1 MLIISNNKI
10 IVDPLELNDL
20 SKKDIDSILKKNA
33 EHPLMF
39 LMPDIDFERFKYLN
53 ENMNIA
59 KRIFKVGFLNEIY
72 SILYPNYTRAKAMET
87 IAFRYDLFINKR
99 QFEKDVKVYSD
110 KKNHIFV

>member
-1 MLIISNNKI
+1 MLIVSNKKI
-10 IVDPLELNDL
+10 IVDPLELNDF
-20 SKKDIDSILKKNA
+20 SKKDIGSILKKDA

-39 LMPDIDFERFKYLN
+39 LMPDINFQILN
-53 ENMNIA
+53 ENINIA

-72 SILYPNYTRAKAMET
+72 SVLYPDYSRAKSMEEIT
-87 IAFRYDLFINKR
+87 SRYDLFINKR